1 MQWIGILGALA
12 GVLLGGVLA
21 MWNERRRWAREDS
34 VKWQIERRNSYR
46 NFLHAVEKYP
56 LGTATQSE
64 TPKDET
70 ARATM
75 FEALMDIEL
84 IGSYRVKALARFI
97 YSVLTGQGKNQT
109 IEKDGSLVQ
118 LLTDDPPYD
127 GRDRHELVQT
137 AQFFLIEKAREE
149 FRIEDAG
156 LMARVV
162 QSLYRNGGLLGGKG

>member
-1 MQWIGILGALA
+1 MLQWIGILGALA

-46 NFLHAVEKYP
+46 HFLHAVDEYP

-75 FEALMDIEL
+75 FEALVDIEL
-84 IGSYRVKALARFI
+84 IGSYRVQALARFI
-97 YSVLTGQGKNQT
+97 YRVLTGQGQRET
-109 IEKDGSLVQ
+109 IQDDGTLVY
-118 LLTDDPPYD
+118 LLPDTPPYD
-127 GRDRHELVQT
+127 GRDRHELVRT
-137 AQFFLIEKAREE
+137 ARFFLIEKA
-149 FRIEDAG
+149 
-156 LMARVV
+156 
-162 QSLYRNGGLLGGKG
+162 

>member
-1 MQWIGILGALA
+1 MLQWIGILGALA

-46 NFLHAVEKYP
+46 HFLHAVDEYP

-75 FEALMDIEL
+75 FEALVDIEL
-84 IGSYRVKALARFI
+84 IGSYRVQALARFI
-97 YSVLTGQGKNQT
+97 YRVLTGQGQRET
-109 IEKDGSLVQ
+109 SLHVHQ
-118 LLTDDPPYD
+118 
-127 GRDRHELVQT
+127 
-137 AQFFLIEKAREE
+137 
-149 FRIEDAG
+149 
-156 LMARVV
+156 
-162 QSLYRNGGLLGGKG
+162 